1 MKRQRRRKCLHC
13 LDLFRPD
20 PRNLRQQRYC
30 SSPECRQASKAA
42 SQRRWLAKTENRD
55 YFRGAAN
62 VQRVQAWR
70 AAHPGYSKRTA
81 SPVNAALQEG
91 SLAQAIE
98 VKGKSGDLTAAALQ
112 DLLSAQPLVLIGLI
126 AHLTNTALQ
135 EDIAQTGRRLQQ
147 LGQDIVS
154 SNPTDRGRC
163 DAKTTPGSFTGA
175 PGPPSV
181 QLGGSSSGA

>member
-20 PRNLRQQRYC
+20 PRNLRHQRYC

-42 SQRRWLAKTENRD
+42 SQRHWLAKAENRD

-70 AAHPGYSKRTA
+70 AAHPGYSRRTA
-81 SPVNAALQEG
+81 SPVGAALQED
-91 SLAQAIE
+91 SLAQTIE
-98 VKGKSGDLTAAALQ
+98 VNGKSGDLAAVALQ

-147 LGQDIVS
+147 LGQDIVF
-154 SNPTDRGRC
+154 SNPTDRGGS
-163 DAKTTPGSFTGA
+163 DAKTTPGPFTGA
-175 PGPPSV
+175 PDPPSV